1 MALPLDGRPQTGSI
15 SQLDS
20 GSLRH
25 MRHLLTATALVAFA
39 VSATAAP
46 PTLTKA
52 QHDAT
57 HAMFEH
63 VINTPTVIGRHKTPE
78 MAQYVADRFKAGG
91 FPAADIHVMPYHTGS
106 ATTGDD
112 DTAALIVRWRAPGKP
127 TAKPILLMGHMDVVE
142 AKREDSTTDPFVMTE
157 RDGYYYGRGTIDMK
171 DGIVAITQAMINL
184 KAAGF
189 QPKRDIVVLFTGDE
203 ETNGIGAKKGASEWL
218 EMLGHPEFGLNAD
231 GGGGGF
237 NPDGTPAGYTMQ
249 TAEKTFAGYTLTVR
263 NRGGH
268 SSKPRKDNAIYSLAH
283 ALDKIEAYRFT
294 PMMNETSRAYF
305 AGREK
310 LEKGPLGDAMRRW
323 LANPNDGEAAD
334 LIEASES
341 EVGLTRTRC
350 VPTRLFGGHAD
361 NALPQLATAMINCR
375 IFPGVDPNAIR
386 AELEK
391 VVADPTVVVT
401 RNDDNPASL
410 ASPLRA
416 DVTNAYTRA
425 IHALHPTEPVFPEMS
440 TGASDARP
448 FRVAGIPVYGVNGG
462 WTVVPVDN
470 RAHGRDE
477 RLPVQSLYDNVVHWE
492 MMLRDLAG
500 K

>member
-1 MALPLDGRPQTGSI
+1 MA
-15 SQLDS
+15 
-20 GSLRH
+20 
-25 MRHLLTATALVAFA
+25 ATCVLALSAFA
-39 VSATAAP
+39 TPAGAAAP
-46 PTLTKA
+46 ALTPA

-63 VINTPTVIGRHKTPE
+63 IIDIPTVIGRHRVPE
-78 MAQYVADRFKAGG
+78 EAQFVADQFIAGG
-91 FPAADIHVMPYHTGS
+91 FPAADVHVMPYHTGS
-106 ATTGDD
+106 ATTGED
-112 DTAALIVRWRAPGKP
+112 DTAALIVRWRAAGKP
-127 TAKPILLMGHMDVVE
+127 SAAPILLMGHMDVVE
-142 AKREDSTTDPFVMTE
+142 AKAEDWSATDPFKMVE
-157 RDGYYYGRGTIDMK
+157 KDGYYYGRGTIDMK

-189 QPKRDIVVLFTGDE
+189 KPKRDIVVLFTGDE
-203 ETNGIGAKKGASEWL
+203 ETNGIGANNGATQWL
-218 EMLGHPEFGLNAD
+218 DLLGHPEFGLNAD
-231 GGGGGF
+231 GGGGSV
-237 NPDGTPAGYTMQ
+237 NPDGSPAGFTMQ

-294 PMMNETSRAYF
+294 PMLSETTRAYF
-305 AGREK
+305 EGRQK

-334 LIEASES
+334 EIEASES

-350 VPTRLFGGHAD
+350 VPTRLFAGHAD

-375 IFPGVDPNAIR
+375 IFPGVDPNAIK
-386 AELEK
+386 AELER

-401 RNDDNPASL
+401 RNDNYLASL
-410 ASPLRA
+410 ASPLRP
-416 DVTNAYTRA
+416 DVTAAFT
-425 IHALHPTEPVFPEMS
+425 HAVQTLHPGTPVFPEMS

-448 FRVAGIPVYGVNGG
+448 FRVAGIPVYGANGG
-462 WTVVPVDN
+462 WTVTPIDN
-470 RAHGRDE
+470 RAHGKDE
-477 RLPVQSLYDNVVHWE
+477 RLPVKSLYDNVVHWE
-492 MMLRDLAG
+492 LMLRDLAG

>member
-1 MALPLDGRPQTGSI
+1 
-15 SQLDS
+15 
-20 GSLRH
+20 
-25 MRHLLTATALVAFA
+25 MRHLLAAACGAALI
-39 VSATAAP
+39 STAAGAAAP
-46 PTLTKA
+46 KLTQA
-52 QHDAT
+52 QHDSV

-63 VINTPTVIGRHKTPE
+63 AIDTPTVIGRHNVPGL
-78 MAQYVADRFKAGG
+78 AQYLADQFKAAG
-91 FPAADIHVMPYHTGS
+91 FPEADVHVMPYHTGS

-112 DTAALIVRWRAPGKP
+112 DTAALIVRWRASGTPKARP
-127 TAKPILLMGHMDVVE
+127 MLLMGHLDVVE

-171 DGIVAITQAMINL
+171 DGIVAITQAMIDL
-184 KAAGF
+184 KKAGF
-189 QPKRDIVVLFTGDE
+189 KPTRDIVVLFTGDE
-203 ETNGIGAKKGASEWL
+203 ETNGIGAKKGATEWL
-218 EMLGHPEFGLNAD
+218 DMLGHPEFGLNAD
-231 GGGGGF
+231 GGGGGV
-237 NPDGTPAGYTMQ
+237 NPDNSPAGFTIQ

-268 SSKPRKDNAIYSLAH
+268 SSKPRKDNAIYTLAH
-283 ALDKIEAYRFT
+283 ALDKLEAYRFQ
-294 PMMNETSRAYF
+294 PMMSETTRAYF
-305 AGREK
+305 EGRQK
-310 LEKGPLGDAMRRW
+310 QEKGPLGDAMRRW

-334 LIEASES
+334 FIEASES

-386 AELEK
+386 AELER
-391 VVADPTVVVT
+391 VIADPEVKVT
-401 RNDDNPASL
+401 RNDDYVASL
-410 ASPLRA
+410 ASPLRP
-416 DVTNAYTRA
+416 DVLSAYTRA
-425 IHALHPTEPVFPEMS
+425 VQTLHPGMPVFPEMS

-448 FRVAGIPVYGVNGG
+448 FRVAGVPIYGTNGG
-462 WTVVPVDN
+462 WVVVPVDF
-470 RAHGRDE
+470 RAHGKDE

>member
-1 MALPLDGRPQTGSI
+1 
-15 SQLDS
+15 
-20 GSLRH
+20 
-25 MRHLLTATALVAFA
+25 MRHRVAATMSA
-39 VSATAAP
+39 VSLLALASSAAAAP
-46 PTLTKA
+46 KPALTPA

-63 VINTPTVIGRHKTPE
+63 VINTPTVIGRHNVPA
-78 MAQYVADRFKAGG
+78 MAQYVADQFKAGG
-91 FPAADIHVMPYHTGS
+91 FPEADIHVLPYHTGS

-112 DTAALIVRWRAPGKP
+112 DTAALIVRWRAANPA
-127 TAKPILLMGHMDVVE
+127 AKPILLMGHMDVVE

-157 RDGYYYGRGTIDMK
+157 KDGYYYGRGTIDMK
-171 DGIVAITQAMINL
+171 DGIVAITQAMVNL

-189 QPKRDIVVLFTGDE
+189 KPKRDIVVLFTGDE

-218 EMLGHPEFGLNAD
+218 ELLGHPEFGLNAD
-231 GGGGGF
+231 GGGGGL

-310 LEKGPLGDAMRRW
+310 LEKGPLGDAMRAW
-323 LANPNDGEAAD
+323 LANPQDDAAAD
-334 LIEASES
+334 FIEASES

-375 IFPGVDPNAIR
+375 IFPGVDPNAIK
-386 AELEK
+386 AELER
-391 VVADPTVVVT
+391 VVADPEVVVT
-401 RNDDNPASL
+401 RNDDYVASL
-410 ASPLRA
+410 ASPLRP
-416 DVTNAYTRA
+416 DVTAAYTHA
-425 IHALHPTEPVFPEMS
+425 IQALHPGQPVFPEMS

-448 FRVAGIPVYGVNGG
+448 FRVAGIPVYGTNGG
-462 WTVVPVDN
+462 WIVVPIDN
-470 RAHGRDE
+470 RAHGKDE
-477 RLPVQSLYDNVVHWE
+477 RLPVQSLYDNVVHWQ

>member
-1 MALPLDGRPQTGSI
+1 
-15 SQLDS
+15 
-20 GSLRH
+20 
-25 MRHLLTATALVAFA
+25 MRHLIAATSIIAIA
-39 VSATAAP
+39 STAAAAATQ
-46 PTLTKA
+46 TLSQA

-63 VINTPTVIGRHKTPE
+63 IIDIPTVIGRHRVPE
-78 MAQYVADRFKAGG
+78 EAQFVADQFKAAG
-91 FPAADIHVMPYHTGS
+91 FPAEDIHVVPYHTGS

-112 DTAALIVRWRAPGKP
+112 DTAALIVRWRAGGAPK
-127 TAKPILLMGHMDVVE
+127 AKPILLMGHMDVVE
-142 AKREDSTTDPFVMTE
+142 AKPEDWSATDPFKMVE
-157 RDGYYYGRGTIDMK
+157 KEGYYYGRGTIDMK

-189 QPKRDIVVLFTGDE
+189 KPKRDIVVLFTGDE
-203 ETNGIGAKKGASEWL
+203 ETNGIGAKNGASQWL
-218 EMLGHPEFGLNAD
+218 DLLGHPEFGLNAD
-231 GGGGGF
+231 GGGGSV
-237 NPDGTPAGYTMQ
+237 NTDGSPAGFTMQ

-294 PMMNETSRAYF
+294 PMLNETTRAYF
-305 AGREK
+305 DGRQK
-310 LEKGPLGDAMRRW
+310 LEKNALGDAMRAW
-323 LANPNDGEAAD
+323 LANPNDGAAVD
-334 LIEASES
+334 FIEASES

-350 VPTRLFGGHAD
+350 VPTRLFAGHAD

-375 IFPGVDPNAIR
+375 IFPGIDPNAVK

-391 VVADPTVVVT
+391 VIGDPTVVVT
-401 RNDDNPASL
+401 RNDDYVASL
-410 ASPLRA
+410 ASPLRP
-416 DVTNAYTRA
+416 DVTAAYTKA
-425 IHALHPTEPVFPEMS
+425 VHALHPNQPIFPEMS

-448 FRVAGIPVYGVNGG
+448 FRVAGIPVYGTNGG
-462 WTVVPVDN
+462 WTVTPIDN
-470 RAHGRDE
+470 RAHGKDE

-492 MMLRDLAG
+492 IMLRELAG